1 VSWLTDPFHY
11 DFILRAL
18 FAGCLAAITCSL
30 IGTWVVI
37 RGMSFMGDAL
47 AHGVLPGIAV
57 AFIVGID
64 IAIGAF
70 ISAIIMV
77 IGINLVNRASKLS
90 ADTGIGLL
98 FVGMLALG
106 VVIISRT
113 RSFTGDLTS
122 FLFGSVLGVKNSDIW
137 WQSIAAVV
145 TLVAVIAFHRLFL
158 ALSFNFDKAATLGM
172 RPRLAHIAMLTLIAI
187 AIVASFRTVGTLLVF
202 GLLIAPPATAALL
215 VRRVPSMMATACLI
229 GVASIFI
236 GLIITYH
243 FDTAAGATMAGTAV
257 AIFFIV
263 LAGRELVSRIGW
275 RAHPAHA

>member
-1 VSWLTDPFHY
+1 MSWLTDPFHY

-18 FAGCLAAITCSL
+18 FAGCLAAVTCSL

-47 AHGVLPGIAV
+47 AHGVMPGIAV

-70 ISAIIMV
+70 VSAIIMV

-122 FLFGSVLGVKNSDIW
+122 FLFGSVLGVKNADIW
-137 WQSIAAVV
+137 LQSIAAVI
-145 TLVAVIAFHRLFL
+145 TLIAVVVFHRLFL
-158 ALSFNFDKAATLGM
+158 ALSFNSDKAASLGM

-215 VRRVPSMMATACLI
+215 VRRVPTMMATACLI
-229 GVASIFI
+229 GVSSIFI

-263 LAGRELVSRIGW
+263 LAGRELVSRIG
-275 RAHPAHA
+275 RRTHLAHA

>member
-1 VSWLTDPFHY
+1 
-11 DFILRAL
+11 
-18 FAGCLAAITCSL
+18 
-30 IGTWVVI
+30 
-37 RGMSFMGDAL
+37 MGDAL

-57 AFIVGID
+57 AFIIGID

-70 ISAIIMV
+70 VSAIVMV

-90 ADTGIGLL
+90 TDTGIGLL

-113 RSFTGDLTS
+113 RSFSGDLTS
-122 FLFGSVLGVKNSDIW
+122 FLFGSVLGVNDSDIW
-137 WQSIAAVV
+137 LQAVAAVL

-158 ALSFNFDKAATLGM
+158 ALSFNPEKAATLGM

-215 VRRVPSMMATACLI
+215 VRRVPAMMATACFV
-229 GVASIFI
+229 GVSSIFI

-257 AIFFIV
+257 AIFFVV
-263 LAGRELVSRIGW
+263 LAVRELALRIG
-275 RAHPAHA
+275 RRTQLQHA